1 MASTPPSM
9 SNSNRRAGIQEALRA
24 PVLRKV
30 PEVTLAFW
38 VTKVLTTGMGETT
51 SDFLVHDIGPIAA
64 VLIGAVALAGAL
76 WIQLAAR
83 CYVVWIYWLAVVMV
97 AVFGTMAADALHVE
111 IGIPY
116 GASATFFALA
126 LAAVFAVWYRVEGT
140 LSIHHIDTRRRELFY
155 WATVLTTFAL
165 GTAVGDMTAR
175 TMHLGFATS
184 GIVFTVAIAIPL
196 VAWRFLELNAVVAFW
211 SAYILTRPVG
221 ASFSDWVAVVHR
233 HGGLGAGYGPVSL
246 VLTALIGACVAY
258 LAGRSRIVPA
268 TAG

>member
-1 MASTPPSM
+1 V
-9 SNSNRRAGIQEALRA
+9 SNTNRRAALREYLRT
-24 PVLRKV
+24 PVVRKV
-30 PEVTLAFW
+30 PEVTVAFW

-51 SDFLVHDIGPIAA
+51 SDFLVHDIGPIGA
-64 VLIGAVALAGAL
+64 VLLGAAALCGAL
-76 WIQLAAR
+76 WLQLRAHR
-83 CYVVWIYWLAVVMV
+83 YVVWIYWLAVVMV

-116 GASATFFALA
+116 VASATFFALA

-155 WATVLTTFAL
+155 WTTVMTTFAL

-175 TMHLGFATS
+175 TMHLGYVTS
-184 GIVFTVAIAIPL
+184 GIAFTAAIAIPF
-196 VAWRFLELNAVVAFW
+196 VAWRSLELNAVVAFW

-233 HGGLGAGYGPVSL
+233 HGGLGVGYGPVSL
-246 VLTALIGACVAY
+246 VLTALIGACVAQ
-258 LAGRSRIVPA
+258 LARVPTSVGA
-268 TAG
+268 PAG